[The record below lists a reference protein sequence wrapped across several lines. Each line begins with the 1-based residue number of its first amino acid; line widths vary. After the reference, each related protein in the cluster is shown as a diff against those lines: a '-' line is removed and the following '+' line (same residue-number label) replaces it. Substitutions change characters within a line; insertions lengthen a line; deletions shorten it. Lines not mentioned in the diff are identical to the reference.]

1 MKPRNTYQRH
11 VLALSKKLPEITE
24 RQKQWAFEHC
34 FEVGGYINGKSVW
47 CLRCGESFKAD
58 VSELVTAVVGSEVTC
73 PHCGK
78 VLRVKNGRKK
88 IYNEKWYYTIA
99 TTIEGFQVFRHFI
112 VEKSMRRD
120 IPELKTPTFR
130 IKEVVQNWIDD
141 LGRDTII
148 ARPCRPMSF
157 IDDAWIY
164 SKPME
169 LRPYCDIR
177 KYNIN
182 ARWIYPRR
190 SILPAIKRNGYAGSF
205 GELAPSE
212 FCRAILTDKEAE
224 MLVKNKQY
232 DLLRHKVYRSYREF
246 TMPYAHAIRVANRN
260 KYVVRDA
267 SLWYDYLELLTYFHL
282 DTHNAHYVCP
292 AKLLEARDRLLAR
305 KQRHEARIE
314 RERRIAE
321 AQQWEAQY
329 KENMGRF
336 FGIRIVGGDIV
347 ISVIDSVLGIAEEG
361 AAMHHCVY
369 KMDYHKK
376 PHSLIMSARDKQ
388 GNRIETIE
396 LNLRTFKVVQ
406 SRGVCNKNTPRH
418 NEILKLVRD
427 NINLIKRAV

>member
-24 RQKQWAFEHC
+24 RQRQWAFEHC
-34 FEVGGYINGKSVW
+34 FEALGLASKKRVW
-47 CLRCGESFKAD
+47 CLGCGEVFSYEAPT
-58 VSELVTAVVGSEVTC
+58 LITAMVGSEVTC
-73 PHCGK
+73 PHCGRELK
-78 VLRVKNGRKK
+78 LENSRMKN
-88 IYNEKWYYTIA
+88 YDEKYYYTIA

-112 VEKSMRRD
+112 VAKSMRRN
-120 IPELKTPTFR
+120 IAELKRPYFT
-130 IKEVVQNWIDD
+130 IHEAVQNWIDD

-148 ARPCRPMSF
+148 ARPCKPLF
-157 IDDAWIY
+157 YCDDAWDFT
-164 SKPME
+164 KPME
-169 LRPYCDIR
+169 IRPYRDVS

-182 ARWIYPRR
+182 ARFIYPRR
-190 SILPAIKRNGYAGSF
+190 SILPKIKRNGYVSSF
-205 GELAPSE
+205 CDCAPSD
-212 FCRAILTDKEAE
+212 FCRAVLRDREAE
-224 MLVKNKQY
+224 MLVKNRQY
-232 DLLRHKVYRSYREF
+232 DLLRHKIARGYREF

-260 KYVVRDA
+260 KYMVRDA

-292 AKLLEARDRLLAR
+292 AKLLEAHDRLLAR

-314 RERRIAE
+314 RDRRIAE

-369 KMDYHKK
+369 EMGYHKK

-396 LNLRTFKVVQ
+396 LDLRTFKVVQ

-418 NEILKLVRD
+418 NDILKLVRD
-427 NINLIKRAV
+427 NIDLIKRAT